1 MKKIIAMI
9 AVTSIAAIS
18 LSAGVPA
25 SCFGC
30 HGKDGSKNTMV
41 PSSKPNTMKKADIVK
56 ALNGYKAGTLN
67 KYKKGALMKNFAKSL
82 TTAQIKSIANSWG
95 K

>member
-1 MKKIIAMI
+1 
-9 AVTSIAAIS
+9 
-18 LSAGVPA
+18 
-25 SCFGC
+25 
-30 HGKDGSKNTMV
+30 
-41 PSSKPNTMKKADIVK
+41 MKKADIVK